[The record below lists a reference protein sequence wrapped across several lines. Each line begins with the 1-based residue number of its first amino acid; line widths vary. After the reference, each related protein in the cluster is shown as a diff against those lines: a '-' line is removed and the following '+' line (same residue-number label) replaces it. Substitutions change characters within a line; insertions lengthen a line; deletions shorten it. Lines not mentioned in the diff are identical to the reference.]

1 MVTLSPGSA
10 REVANLLAMLA
21 ELPSTPEPV
30 AEEASKRAAD
40 LEEALPVPHRG
51 RALEAPEI
59 EVVEATALAGLLE
72 LLAGLPSTPEPVG
85 DDARRYAAEIWE
97 TLPPAEDDE
106 YLPDRRGRA

>member
-21 ELPSTPEPV
+21 ELPSTPESI
-30 AEEASKRAAD
+30 ADEASQRAAE
-40 LEEALPVPHRG
+40 LEEILPVPHRG
-51 RALEAPEI
+51 RAMEAPKL
-59 EVVEATALAGLLE
+59 EVVAATAIAGLLE
-72 LLAGLPSTPEPVG
+72 LLAGIPSTPEPVG

-106 YLPDRRGRA
+106 YLPDRRRG

>member
-1 MVTLSPGSA
+1 MVSISPGSA

-30 AEEASKRAAD
+30 ADEARQRAAD

-59 EVVEATALAGLLE
+59 DVLEATAIAGLLE
-72 LLAGLPSTPEPVG
+72 LLAELPSTPEPVG
-85 DDARRYAAEIWE
+85 DDARQYAAEIWE
-97 TLPPAEDDE
+97 TLPPAEDAH
-106 YLPDRRGRA
+106 YLPDRRRRA